1 MAKSKK
7 RLWALTLFSELA
19 VLAIVAVIAVLGY
32 RKAAAAS
39 LWSRKL
45 FLLLLFVFAL
55 ADLCIL
61 FQKTVRKNK
70 LLLLSLSGI
79 AVLASLPLLLNGIHG
94 GHDLD
99 FHLLRIE
106 ALSRE
111 IRYGNI
117 PVRLSSI
124 YMDGYGYP
132 VSVFYGDLLLYF
144 PAALRLAGFS
154 AVASYK
160 IYVLCINLATALIS
174 FACFSKIFEN
184 RRIACLCAL
193 TYACAA
199 YRLVNIYVRAAVGE
213 YSAMLFLP
221 VIALGFYRIYTE
233 TGTSLKH
240 SSKNAFLLAAG
251 MTGLIGTHMLSTEMT
266 VILLLLFCG
275 ALLKKTFRKNV
286 LFTWG
291 LAVLETLLLNLYYLV
306 PFLDYYINVPVKVT
320 ASGRTTY
327 QIQSTGA
334 RIQEYFL
341 FFKNIFGSGTAYEI
355 EKRMLLTPG
364 AVLMAAL
371 FAAIVLWLS
380 GRSTKRLRLLTCFSA
395 LVLYLASNLFPW
407 DFLAEHFK
415 WANFLSQI
423 QFPWR
428 YLSIAVLLLT
438 LLLGAVLCRLPLQNI
453 RLKRSAA
460 CAVLLVNVISAGAFL
475 FSYCAQ
481 SELVTYDDTDLN
493 TWSIGEGEY
502 LRAGTDKGALTGE
515 IASENMQSAVLI
527 SRTGS
532 KMELFCETNAGGS
545 VEVPMFHY
553 KGFRVRDESGT
564 EYAVTDSANH
574 VIRFELPAQ
583 FSGTVTI
590 AFVEPWYW
598 RAAELGSLLTALC
611 LCAFHFIQL
620 IQKRPLLFCRH
631 RDLPAEKTF

>member
-7 RLWALTLFSELA
+7 RFWALILLGESA
-19 VLAIVAVIAVLGY
+19 VLATVAVIAVLGY
-32 RKAAAAS
+32 QKAAPAF

-45 FLLLLFVFAL
+45 FLFLLFVFAL
-55 ADLCIL
+55 ADLFIL
-61 FQKTVRKNK
+61 FQKAIRKNK

-79 AVLASLPLLLNGIHG
+79 AVLASLPLLLNGIHA

-154 AVASYK
+154 AVTSYK

-174 FACFSKIFEN
+174 FVCFFKIFKN

-233 TGTSLKH
+233 TDSLKH

-266 VILLLLFCG
+266 VILLFLFCG
-275 ALLKKTFRKNV
+275 ALFKKTFRKNV
-286 LFTWG
+286 LLAWI
-291 LAVLETLLLNLYYLV
+291 LAVLETLLLNLYYFI

-364 AVLMAAL
+364 AVLMTAL

-380 GRSTKRLRLLTCFSA
+380 GRSTKKLRLLTCFSA
-395 LVLYLASNLFPW
+395 LVLYFASNLFPW

-438 LLLGAVLCRLPLQNI
+438 LLLGVVLYRLPLQNI
-453 RLKRSAA
+453 RVKKSAT
-460 CAVLLVNVISAGAFL
+460 CAILLINVISTCAFL
-475 FSYCAQ
+475 FSYCTQ
-481 SELVTYDDTDLN
+481 SELVTYSDTDLN

-532 KMELFCETNAGGS
+532 QMELFCETITGGS

-553 KGFRVRDESGT
+553 KGFRVWDESGT
-564 EYAVTDSANH
+564 EYAVTDGVNH

-598 RAAELGSLLTALC
+598 RAAELISLLTALC